1 MTDEPVPEP
10 SRTAWEQRLA
20 GAEASAERAR
30 TPEAP
35 AAPNGRP
42 ARAARWIGATLLALL
57 AAVLV
62 VASVTARYARSELL
76 DTDRYVE
83 TVAPLA
89 SDPQVQAAV
98 TDRVTHEIMARLPLE
113 KLAGDL
119 AAAVNLPRAQ
129 SIIDLVTPAVSSW
142 LQNQIHK
149 VVGEVVTSPRFAS
162 VWIEVNRKA
171 HQNVEGLLTGQ
182 GGPMLH
188 SNGTDIVIDLGPVLA
203 AARQELVDRGFG
215 LAARIPD
222 MSIPYTVAQVDQ
234 LPEIQRYVR
243 LLDVSAT
250 WLPLLALLLL
260 GLAVWTAPDRR
271 RGLILGLLLSAVLLG
286 AALLANQVVRDR
298 VMQRATERGLNADVA
313 LDVYDTLIRFLLTA
327 LVTVLVAALLG
338 VLWALLAGPSR
349 PAVLLRRGVNAIV
362 DRAVVPLA
370 RQPWAVRAG
379 AFVRRHFRWFAIA
392 VGVLAAW
399 WLLARPSVATAVWA
413 FVCAA
418 IATLLLALGRHMPPT
433 VLAPALAAVPDD
445 TAPTL
450 LAEPGATDALA
461 DGEPPPDAPTV
472 RYAVPPTAGGVAVVD
487 EPPPAPP
494 LVDEPPVSP
503 DEPPVSA
510 DESRVSADEPPAS
523 PDEPPTSADESRVSA
538 DEPPV
543 SADEPPEQGGGP
555 ADGGSKQR

>member
-1 MTDEPVPEP
+1 MTDEPGHEP
-10 SRTAWEQRLA
+10 SRAAWEQRLA
-20 GAEASAERAR
+20 GAAASAEQPR
-30 TPEAP
+30 TPEPP
-35 AAPNGRP
+35 AAPRGRP
-42 ARAARWIGATLLALL
+42 ARTARWIGATLLALL

-89 SDPQVQAAV
+89 ADPQVQAAV

-129 SIIDLVTPAVSSW
+129 AIIDLVTPAVSSW

-188 SNGTDIVIDLGPVLA
+188 ANGTDIVVDLGPVLA

-250 WLPLLALLLL
+250 WLPPLALVLL
-260 GLAVWTAPDRR
+260 GLAVWTAPNRR

-286 AALLANQVVRDR
+286 AALLANQMVRDR
-298 VMQRATERGLNADVA
+298 VMQRATERGLDANVA

-327 LVTVLVAALLG
+327 LVTVLAAALLG

-349 PAVLLRRGVNAIV
+349 PAVLLRRGINAVV
-362 DRAVVPLA
+362 DRAVAPLA
-370 RQPWAVRAG
+370 RQPWAVRTG
-379 AFVRRHFRWFAIA
+379 AFVRRHFRWFAVA

-418 IATLLLALGRHMPPT
+418 IATLLLTLFRHMPAT
-433 VLAPALAAVPDD
+433 VLAPAPAAVPAD
-445 TAPTL
+445 TVPMPAVG
-450 LAEPGATDALA
+450 PGTPDATP
-461 DGEPPPDAPTV
+461 DGEPSPDAPTV
-472 RYAVPPTAGGVAVVD
+472 RYAVPPEASGVTVVD

-494 LVDEPPVSP
+494 L
-503 DEPPVSA
+503 
-510 DESRVSADEPPAS
+510 ADEPTPL
-523 PDEPPTSADESRVSA
+523 DEPSPGDEL
-538 DEPPV
+538 PPRGGKA
-543 SADEPPEQGGGP
+543 SSDRPE
-555 ADGGSKQR
+555 DS

>member
-1 MTDEPVPEP
+1 MTDEPVHEP

-20 GAEASAERAR
+20 GAEASAEEAR
-30 TPEAP
+30 TPEPPPAP
-35 AAPNGRP
+35 RGRP
-42 ARAARWIGATLLALL
+42 ARTARWIGATLLALL

-89 SDPQVQAAV
+89 SDPQVQAAI

-119 AAAVNLPRAQ
+119 AAAVDLPRAQ

-149 VVGEVVTSPRFAS
+149 VVGEVVTSPRFSS
-162 VWIEVNRKA
+162 VWIEVNRRA
-171 HQNVEGLLTGQ
+171 HQNVAGLLTGQ

-188 SNGTDIVIDLGPVLA
+188 ANGTDIVIDLGPVLA

-250 WLPLLALLLL
+250 WLPPLALALL
-260 GLAVWTAPDRR
+260 GLAVWTAPNRR

-286 AALLANQVVRDR
+286 AALLTNQVVRDR
-298 VMQRATERGLNADVA
+298 VMQRATERGLNAGVA

-379 AFVRRHFRWFAIA
+379 AFVRRHFRWFAVA

-399 WLLARPSVATAVWA
+399 WLLARPSVATAIWA

-418 IATLLLALGRHMPPT
+418 IATLLLTLGRHMPAT
-433 VLAPALAAVPDD
+433 VLAPAPAGIPGDEASMLPAHPDVAEVP
-445 TAPTL
+445 
-450 LAEPGATDALA
+450 PG
-461 DGEPPPDAPTV
+461 GEPSPDAPTV
-472 RYAVPPTAGGVAVVD
+472 RYAVPPAVDGVTVVD

-494 LVDEPPVSP
+494 PAEEPP
-503 DEPPVSA
+503 
-510 DESRVSADEPPAS
+510 PAAG
-523 PDEPPTSADESRVSA
+523 PPTASGNGAADRPGDS
-538 DEPPV
+538 
-543 SADEPPEQGGGP
+543 
-555 ADGGSKQR
+555 